1 MQTHAGAG
9 LVPNFRLFVGSINT
23 PPGIMFNSQL
33 QSYYECK
40 NDSGGYGQY
49 RQVADHLSLG
59 EEHSDGVLYK
69 GFFSKLESKKKKL
82 VSELHGGLRLP
93 KESRGFVLYE
103 YSSALGAL
111 LPKIKPSSGPIKIIR
126 PSRNEDFYLSI
137 RNLKISL
144 LLEHDHRKGK
154 RSRNV

>member
-1 MQTHAGAG
+1 
-9 LVPNFRLFVGSINT
+9 
-23 PPGIMFNSQL
+23 MFNSQL

-40 NDSGGYGQY
+40 NESGGYGQY

-103 YSSALGAL
+103 L
-111 LPKIKPSSGPIKIIR
+111 LQRAWRSVT
-126 PSRNEDFYLSI
+126 EDQT
-137 RNLKISL
+137 
-144 LLEHDHRKGK
+144 LEWADKNYK
-154 RSRNV
+154 A